1 MATFETIKSVDVKFG
16 NNDFIEVGKKKVI
29 SEDGENTF
37 FSLSRG
43 FFTQDGEKR
52 YKRNFSIPD
61 NQEVLKRII
70 EALQGFVE

>member
-1 MATFETIKSVDVKFG
+1 LATFETIKSVDVKFG

>member
-61 NQEVLKRII
+61 NQDVLKRII

>member
-1 MATFETIKSVDVKFG
+1 LATFETIKSVDVKFG

-61 NQEVLKRII
+61 NQDVLKRII